1 MDGAKSVT
9 DRHDNPKGCGRQAFC
24 ASRMW
29 FERTTGSLRNENP
42 GVSRIIVL

>member
-9 DRHDNPKGCGRQAFC
+9 DRHGNPKGCGRQAFR
-24 ASRMW
+24 AGRTW
-29 FERTTGSLRNENP
+29 FERTTGPLGNENP